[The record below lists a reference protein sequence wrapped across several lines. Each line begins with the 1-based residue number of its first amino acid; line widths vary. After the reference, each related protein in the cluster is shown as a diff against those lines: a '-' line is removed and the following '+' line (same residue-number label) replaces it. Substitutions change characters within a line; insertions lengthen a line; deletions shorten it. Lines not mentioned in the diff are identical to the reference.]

1 MSTPA
6 ARGASTRLPLSTA
19 LAFSATSL
27 PLQALG
33 IAVAVHLP
41 AYFAGNIGVELAVV
55 GAAFGLVRLIDV
67 PIEPALG
74 LAMDRTRTRWGRYRF
89 WTLLGAPFMMLGLY
103 MLLMADRD
111 VGINGLM
118 TWLLVMYLGTSILL
132 LSHQA
137 WASTL
142 AKSYDDRAR
151 LFGVMMAVGV
161 AGAVSVLLIPI
172 VMERMGYTE
181 AEGVRTMIWY
191 LIVLAPI
198 AVALVVWRTPEAVT
212 RDSPDARFRL
222 RDYVEL
228 VFDRNMSRILLADLA
243 LSLGPGWMAALYLF
257 FSRDYMG
264 FTSGQ
269 ANILLLVYILSGIA
283 GAPALAWVAT
293 RLSKHRTV
301 MLAAVAYSL
310 LLVSLAFLPKG
321 QLLTAL
327 PTLFFTGFM
336 ASGFNVLT
344 RAMTADVADDMRL
357 RQGKERSGLLYALTT
372 LTSKIASGVGIWLTF
387 LVLSATGYDPKAG
400 SGNTP
405 EAIEALMLVFLVGPV
420 IFVTIGAVCLVGY
433 RLTAD
438 KAAEIRRQLDL
449 RDAAILDSAS
459 GLESLTGEEHAP
471 PTRS

>member
-1 MSTPA
+1 MTVGAPPA
-6 ARGASTRLPLSTA
+6 PSHRLPLGTA

-27 PLQALG
+27 PLQALA

-41 AYFAGNIGVELAVV
+41 AYFAASIGVELAVV

-89 WTLLGAPFMMLGLY
+89 WTLLGAPFLMLGLY
-103 MLLMADRD
+103 MLLMADQD
-111 VGINGLM
+111 VGVSGLM
-118 TWLLVMYLGTSILL
+118 TWLLVMYLGSSILL

-161 AGAVSVLLIPI
+161 SGAVSVLLIPI
-172 VMERMGYTE
+172 AMEQLGYS
-181 AEGVRTMIWY
+181 EGEGIRAMIWS
-191 LIVLAPI
+191 LIILAPV
-198 AVALVVWRTPEAVT
+198 AVALVVWRTPETVT
-212 RDSPDARFRL
+212 RDAADARFRL
-222 RDYVEL
+222 RDYAEL
-228 VFDRNMSRILLADLA
+228 ILDRNMFRILLADLA

-257 FSRDYMG
+257 YSRDYMG

-283 GAPALAWVAT
+283 GAPSLAWVAT

-310 LLVSLAFLPKG
+310 LLISLAFLPKG

-387 LVLSATGYDPKAG
+387 QVLSATGYDPQAG
-400 SGNTP
+400 ARNTP
-405 EAIEALMLVFLVGPV
+405 EAIEALLLVFLVGPV
-420 IFVTIGAVCLVGY
+420 VFVSLGAACLVGY
-433 RLTAD
+433 RLTAE
-438 KAAEIRRQLDL
+438 KAAEVRRQLEL
-449 RDAAILDSAS
+449 RDAAVLDSAA
-459 GLESLTGEEHAP
+459 GLESLTGQENAP
-471 PTRS
+471 PHRA